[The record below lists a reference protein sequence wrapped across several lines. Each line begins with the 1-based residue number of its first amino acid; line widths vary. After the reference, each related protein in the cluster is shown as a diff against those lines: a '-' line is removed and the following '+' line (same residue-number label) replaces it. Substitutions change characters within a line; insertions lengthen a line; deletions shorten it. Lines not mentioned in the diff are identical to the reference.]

1 MKKELRFIIVI
12 FVGFITLLWLAKPL
26 REFLINY
33 DITELNARLISG
45 VFTRLLIISI
55 SLWIISKLNLKKY
68 NGLEKSNKIT
78 NLQALLIP
86 SLFILM
92 GITGNLSTYFNTNIF
107 VLFLF
112 IISVFIVGF
121 AEELLFRGIILP
133 LFITYFKDQKAVLY
147 LSVILSS
154 SIFGIVHYINIFKE
168 PDNFWGITHQV
179 FFALS
184 IGVFFGGLMLRTN
197 SIIIPSL
204 FHGFV
209 NFSFG
214 AGDLKQKDIQIITE
228 KITEGVNWN
237 SIIPTTIFFIFIFL
251 GGIYMIKKVDAE
263 MVLSK
268 LNFKTATYSYS

>member
-1 MKKELRFIIVI
+1 MKKELKCIIVI

-33 DITELNARLISG
+33 DITELNAKLTAGII
-45 VFTRLLIISI
+45 TRLLIISV
-55 SLWIISKLNLKKY
+55 SLWIIGKLNLEKF
-68 NGLEKSNKIT
+68 NGLSKRNEISNLK
-78 NLQALLIP
+78 ALMIP

-92 GITGNLSTYFNTNIF
+92 GIMSSWNTYINTNIF

-112 IISVFIVGF
+112 IISVFIIGF
-121 AEELLFRGIILP
+121 TEEILFRGTILP
-133 LFITYFKDQKAVLY
+133 LFITYFKNRKTVLY

-154 SIFGIVHYINIFKE
+154 SIFGVVHYINIFKE

-184 IGVFFGGLMLRTN
+184 IGIFFGGLMLRTN

-214 AGDLKQKDIQIITE
+214 TGDLEQEDIQIITE
-228 KITEGVNWN
+228 KITEDVNWN
-237 SIIPTTIFFIFIFL
+237 SIIPTTIFFTFIFL
-251 GGIYMIKKVDAE
+251 SGIYMIRKVDAE
-263 MVLSK
+263 MILNK
-268 LNFKTATYSYS
+268 LNFKTATNKV